1 MLKFSERPLYPLLRR
16 LRQVMPAY
24 EELDGLTL
32 EGAGHEVELCSEDEE
47 AWAAAERCDALIV
60 DLGSDEVD
68 GIALVDS
75 YRRVI
80 VGTVTSSTMDKTA
93 TVTVIRRVRDRRF
106 HKFLTRRVKYHV
118 HDEHNTAKVGDVVEI
133 VESRPMSK
141 TKRWRLLSTL
151 SRAVEPEHAHGG
163 HSSQGQPPAGPT
175 EQTPAPAE
183 K

>member
-1 MLKFSERPLYPLLRR
+1 MSKVSASLTHLRDQPDAE
-16 LRQVMPAY
+16 LRQALARSRD
-24 EELDGLTL
+24 ELFRL
-32 EGAGHEVELCSEDEE
+32 H
-47 AWAAAERCDALIV
+47 
-60 DLGSDEVD
+60 LGQH
-68 GIALVDS
+68 
-75 YRRVI
+75 
-80 VGTVTSSTMDKTA
+80 TNQVTSSNMDKTA

-151 SRAVEPEHAHGG
+151 SRAVEAETQAPHGKANPD
-163 HSSQGQPPAGPT
+163 HPQ
-175 EQTPAPAE
+175 AE

>member
-1 MLKFSERPLYPLLRR
+1 M
-16 LRQVMPAY
+16 AN
-24 EELDGLTL
+24 
-32 EGAGHEVELCSEDEE
+32 EVVNPQIT
-47 AWAAAERCDALIV
+47 DAV
-60 DLGSDEVD
+60 TQAPQASGDQRGS
-68 GIALVDS
+68 
-75 YRRVI
+75 RRVI
-80 VGTVTSSTMDKTA
+80 VGTVTSSNMDKTA

-151 SRAVEPEHAHGG
+151 SRAVEVETHTRP
-163 HSSQGQPPAGPT
+163 QGDNPQI
-175 EQTPAPAE
+175 E